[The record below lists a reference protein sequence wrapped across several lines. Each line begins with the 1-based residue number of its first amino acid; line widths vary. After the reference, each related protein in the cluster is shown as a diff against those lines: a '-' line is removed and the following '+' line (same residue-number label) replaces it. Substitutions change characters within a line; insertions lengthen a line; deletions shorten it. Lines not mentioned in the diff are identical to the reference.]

1 MCYRFIENCDLIVY
15 KYAEYGKQF
24 AKENKLSIGKNDN
37 IIWTNRTCFILDAII
52 QVALQVAYFRSVL
65 EQIEKTLLTY
75 SIDKLV
81 GD

>member
-37 IIWTNRTCFILDAII
+37 II
-52 QVALQVAYFRSVL
+52 
-65 EQIEKTLLTY
+65 
-75 SIDKLV
+75 
-81 GD
+81 